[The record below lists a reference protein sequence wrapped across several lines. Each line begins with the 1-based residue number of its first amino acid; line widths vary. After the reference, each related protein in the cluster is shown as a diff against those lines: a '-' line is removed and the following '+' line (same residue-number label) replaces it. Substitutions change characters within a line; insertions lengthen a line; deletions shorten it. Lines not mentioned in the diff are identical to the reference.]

1 MNQELLE
8 RTLKNRRIELTNQEK
23 KDYYP
28 KENLFILLFASA
40 IVLLMPLMARLK
52 GEIIETEFLWFS
64 VLFPAVSVAVIY
76 ITYWNKKNTLKLH
89 YINTALTPQE
99 QQNVLMRLAK
109 ENRWKII
116 LCNKRQFVADDMCMR
131 WHVRVVVIFGNPHMA
146 YNSRCNPTNN
156 RWYASGGRNW
166 DNLEMIR
173 QAIEKEWAI
182 KNKNLKYSAVISGYH
197 ISCMN
202 S

>member
-76 ITYWNKKNTLKLH
+76 ITYWNKKNTLKRH

-156 RWYASGGRNW
+156 RWHASGGRNW

>member
-8 RTLKNRRIELTNQEK
+8 RTIKNRRIELTNREK

-28 KENLFILLFASA
+28 KENLFTLLFAS
-40 IVLLMPLMARLK
+40 V
-52 GEIIETEFLWFS
+52 
-64 VLFPAVSVAVIY
+64 VSVAVIY
-76 ITYWNKKNTLKLH
+76 ITYRNKKNTLKLH

-109 ENRWKII
+109 ENRWKIV
-116 LCNKRQFVADDMCMR
+116 LCNKRQFIADDICMR
-131 WHVRVVVIFGNPHMA
+131 WHVRIVVIFGSPSMA

-156 RWYASGGRNW
+156 RWHASGGRNW

-173 QAIEKEWAI
+173 QAIEKEWRA
-182 KNKNLKYSAVISGYH
+182 KNKNSIFEPVV
-197 ISCMN
+197 
-202 S
+202 

>member
-146 YNSRCNPTNN
+146 YNSRYNPTNN
-156 RWYASGGRNW
+156 RGHASAGRNW

>member
-131 WHVRVVVIFGNPHMA
+131 WHVRDVVIFGNRHMA

-156 RWYASGGRNW
+156 RWHASGGRNW

>member
-8 RTLKNRRIELTNQEK
+8 RTLKNRRTNQEK

-156 RWYASGGRNW
+156 RWHASGGRNW

-182 KNKNLKYSAVISGYH
+182 KNKN
-197 ISCMN
+197 
-202 S
+202 

>member
-76 ITYWNKKNTLKLH
+76 ITYWNKKNLNSATLL
-89 YINTALTPQE
+89 
-99 QQNVLMRLAK
+99 
-109 ENRWKII
+109 
-116 LCNKRQFVADDMCMR
+116 
-131 WHVRVVVIFGNPHMA
+131 
-146 YNSRCNPTNN
+146 
-156 RWYASGGRNW
+156 
-166 DNLEMIR
+166 
-173 QAIEKEWAI
+173 
-182 KNKNLKYSAVISGYH
+182 
-197 ISCMN
+197 
-202 S
+202 

>member
-8 RTLKNRRIELTNQEK
+8 RTLKNRRIELMNQEK

>member
-89 YINTALTPQE
+89 YINKALTPQE

-156 RWYASGGRNW
+156 RWHASGGRNW

>member
-52 GEIIETEFLWFS
+52 GIIETEFLWFS

-146 YNSRCNPTNN
+146 YNSRCNPTYN
-156 RWYASGGRNW
+156 RWHASGGRNW

-182 KNKNLKYSAVISGYH
+182 KNKN
-197 ISCMN
+197 
-202 S
+202 

>member
-89 YINTALTPQE
+89 YINTALTPQA
-99 QQNVLMRLAK
+99 QQNVLMRLEK

-156 RWYASGGRNW
+156 RWHASGGRNW

>member
-156 RWYASGGRNW
+156 RWHASGGRNW

-182 KNKNLKYSAVISGYH
+182 KNKNLKYSAVISVLV
-197 ISCMN
+197 
-202 S
+202 

>member
-99 QQNVLMRLAK
+99 QQNVLMRRAK
-109 ENRWKII
+109 ENRCKII

-156 RWYASGGRNW
+156 RWHASGGRNW

>member
-146 YNSRCNPTNN
+146 YNSRCNPTKY
-156 RWYASGGRNW
+156 RWHASGGRNW

>member
-109 ENRWKII
+109 D
-116 LCNKRQFVADDMCMR
+116 NKRQFVADDMCMR

-156 RWYASGGRNW
+156 RWHASGGRNW